1 MPRRSPRCRGLL
13 KQPDKQKPANVVEK
27 RVRSRA
33 STYGGDPPERY
44 NRMAQGGPMAEIKR
58 ISVQQA
64 YSKTKANQALLV
76 CAYEDEA
83 KCRMLNLDGSIS
95 VATLQSRAAAL
106 PKTQEIIF
114 Y

>member
-1 MPRRSPRCRGLL
+1 
-13 KQPDKQKPANVVEK
+13 
-27 RVRSRA
+27 
-33 STYGGDPPERY
+33 
-44 NRMAQGGPMAEIKR
+44 MADTQR

-64 YSKTKANQALLV
+64 HAKKKANQALLV

-95 VATLQSRAAAL
+95 LTSLQSRAASLA
-106 PKTQEIIF
+106 KTQEIIF

>member
-1 MPRRSPRCRGLL
+1 
-13 KQPDKQKPANVVEK
+13 
-27 RVRSRA
+27 
-33 STYGGDPPERY
+33 
-44 NRMAQGGPMAEIKR
+44 MADIKR

-64 YSKTKANQALLV
+64 HAKTNQALLV

-95 VATLQSRAAAL
+95 FTSFKSRVNSL
-106 PKTQEIIF
+106 SKSQEIIF

>member
-1 MPRRSPRCRGLL
+1 
-13 KQPDKQKPANVVEK
+13 
-27 RVRSRA
+27 
-33 STYGGDPPERY
+33 
-44 NRMAQGGPMAEIKR
+44 MADIDR
-58 ISVQQA
+58 ISAQQA
-64 YSKTKANQALLV
+64 HTKATSNQALLV

-95 VATLQSRAAAL
+95 FASLQSRAAAL